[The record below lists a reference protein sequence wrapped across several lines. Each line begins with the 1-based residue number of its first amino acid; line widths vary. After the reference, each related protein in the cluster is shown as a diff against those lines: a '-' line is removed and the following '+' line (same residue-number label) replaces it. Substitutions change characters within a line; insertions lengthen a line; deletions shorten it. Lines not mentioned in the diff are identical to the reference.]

1 MFRTFNATVEE
12 ATSKICLHGQCS
24 VGSVVY
30 LRIVELPIIGLA
42 HIYFLS
48 GSCWSKLFLSMSLHL
63 PSDTPHHDFPK
74 AGRPLLRNAWSA
86 STLLG
91 GVTALDIQAVKRE
104 LSDDPAELRKY
115 YEAAHVVRQKYL
127 HLGPPCLKLI
137 MTFCQIALKN
147 NCLPIELQT
156 VLLLL

>member
-1 MFRTFNATVEE
+1 
-12 ATSKICLHGQCS
+12 
-24 VGSVVY
+24 
-30 LRIVELPIIGLA
+30 
-42 HIYFLS
+42 
-48 GSCWSKLFLSMSLHL
+48 MSLHL

-104 LSDDPAELRKY
+104 LPDDPAELRKY
-115 YEAAHVVRQKYL
+115 YEAVHVVRQKYL

-137 MTFCQIALKN
+137 MTFCQMALKTIVPQSN
-147 NCLPIELQT
+147 FKQCYYCCKLRKFEDRPAKLIAT
-156 VLLLL
+156 S